1 MKNIELLEIINEFTV
16 SNIDTSIKFYTNY
29 FNFEL
34 IETYGNP
41 ITWSKLK
48 KDNCTIMLESY
59 NEVIK
64 EIENYPKK
72 VPSSNLI
79 KFKYQNHKQVLNI
92 YNNLLK
98 DNINLFM
105 KLKETDYASVEFGVY
120 DPDNNMIIVSSDK

>member
-59 NEVIK
+59 NEVIN

-105 KLKETDYASVEFGVY
+105 KLKKTDYACIEFGVY